1 MPQVLSWLRSTDQ
14 IARGPPRSTVPTTAK
29 TVARRIRASVRI
41 FACVLLGV
49 SDNCRR
55 SDEAVFPA
63 SAVCTVP
70 VMFLPI
76 DPSLLRRPAQRIIPK
91 E

>member
-1 MPQVLSWLRSTDQ
+1 
-14 IARGPPRSTVPTTAK
+14 
-29 TVARRIRASVRI
+29 VRI

-76 DPSLLRRPAQRIIPK
+76 DPSLLRRRAQRIIPK